1 MPQSASAP
9 STNNALTRR
18 ISRNIALI
26 AGGAGVSTFG
36 TGLYAL
42 GTVLYITEH
51 FNSPALVSAFNFL
64 AFAPAAL
71 LARPIGDLVDR
82 ASRKHLIVGSDL
94 ARGLLM
100 IVFGL
105 LVASLARPSA
115 VLILGFGLLAGLG
128 QAVFVPSVHAYMP
141 DLVGQAHLP
150 RANAVRA
157 GSSQLSNAAG
167 MASAGILISLIGLPL
182 LLIANGVSFL
192 ISAIPEAA
200 LRPAAAEPDPT
211 AVREDGSGHEG
222 AIPGGGAAPTGVVPG
237 RGALRSA
244 IAGDR
249 RLLALTVVNTVMY
262 GLSAPLVVTIPFMM
276 RQATD
281 SGDVLTGLVFAAM
294 VIGGLAGFAAA
305 SVAAR
310 RWGREGGMIRVALL
324 GGAAALALV
333 AVAPGPA
340 TLFTAAPLFGAT
352 AAVVHVGVITLV
364 QRIAPGRRTRPGVC
378 RNRGLRRRSGAGG
391 IRRRG
396 ITRIDASRKA
406 ADRLRNA
413 RRGRRACVPRDRQG
427 PAADVTESASP
438 RRSFD
443 QHGLELVHTGVRQ
456 GLRRLQTV
464 FEVEGGNRRTSSS
477 LREIT

>member
-9 STNNALTRR
+9 PTDDALTRR
-18 ISRNIALI
+18 ITRNIALV

-36 TGLYAL
+36 TGLYAV

-71 LARPIGDLVDR
+71 LARPIGNLVDR
-82 ASRKHLIVGSDL
+82 SSRKHLIVGSDL
-94 ARGLLM
+94 ARGVLM

-105 LVASLARPSA
+105 LVASLAHPSA
-115 VLILGFGLLAGLG
+115 VLLLGFGLLAGLG

-157 GSSQLSNAAG
+157 GSGQVSNAAG

-200 LRPAAAEPDPT
+200 LRPAAPEPDAT
-211 AVREDGSGHEG
+211 AVRDDGSGHERGDTGGRGSAEGSG
-222 AIPGGGAAPTGVVPG
+222 AGA

-262 GLSAPLVVTIPFMM
+262 GLSAPLVVTIPFML
-276 RQATD
+276 RQSTD

-294 VIGGLAGFAAA
+294 VVGGLAGFAAA
-305 SVAAR
+305 SLAAR

-364 QRIAPGRRTRPGVC
+364 QRIAPAGGRGRVFAAIEAYGAAAAPVGYVVGGLLGSMLLGRLQIVYGTLAVVVALVFLATVRALRRT
-378 RNRGLRRRSGAGG
+378 
-391 IRRRG
+391 
-396 ITRIDASRKA
+396 
-406 ADRLRNA
+406 
-413 RRGRRACVPRDRQG
+413 
-427 PAADVTESASP
+427 
-438 RRSFD
+438 
-443 QHGLELVHTGVRQ
+443 
-456 GLRRLQTV
+456 
-464 FEVEGGNRRTSSS
+464 
-477 LREIT
+477 

>member
-9 STNNALTRR
+9 PTEDALTRR
-18 ISRNIALI
+18 ISRNIALV
-26 AGGAGVSTFG
+26 ASGAGVSTFG
-36 TGLYAL
+36 TGLYAV
-42 GTVLYITEH
+42 GTVLYITEQ

-71 LARPIGDLVDR
+71 LARPIGNLVDR

-105 LVASLARPSA
+105 LVASLAHPSA
-115 VLILGFGLLAGLG
+115 LLLLGFGLLAGLG

-157 GSSQLSNAAG
+157 GSGQLSNAAG

-182 LLIANGVSFL
+182 LLVANGISFL

-200 LRPAAAEPDPT
+200 LRPVASGHTPARDG
-211 AVREDGSGHEG
+211 GSGHER
-222 AIPGGGAAPTGVVPG
+222 GGGTGG
-237 RGALRSA
+237 RGAFRSA

-249 RLLALTVVNTVMY
+249 RLLALTVINTVMY
-262 GLSAPLVVTIPFMM
+262 GLSAPLVVTIPFML
-276 RQATD
+276 RQSTD

-294 VIGGLAGFAAA
+294 VVGGLAGFAAA

-310 RWGREGGMIRVALL
+310 RWGREGGMIGVALVV
-324 GGAAALALV
+324 GAGALALV
-333 AVAPGPA
+333 AGAPGPA

-364 QRIAPGRRTRPGVC
+364 QRIAPSGGRGRVFAAIEAYGAAAAPVGYVVGGLLGSMLLGRLQIVYGTLAAVVALVFLLTISALRRT
-378 RNRGLRRRSGAGG
+378 
-391 IRRRG
+391 
-396 ITRIDASRKA
+396 
-406 ADRLRNA
+406 
-413 RRGRRACVPRDRQG
+413 
-427 PAADVTESASP
+427 
-438 RRSFD
+438 
-443 QHGLELVHTGVRQ
+443 
-456 GLRRLQTV
+456 
-464 FEVEGGNRRTSSS
+464 
-477 LREIT
+477 

>member
-9 STNNALTRR
+9 STDDALTRR
-18 ISRNIALI
+18 ISRNIALV

-36 TGLYAL
+36 TGLYAV
-42 GTVLYITEH
+42 GTVLYITEQ

-71 LARPIGDLVDR
+71 LARPIGNLVDR

-115 VLILGFGLLAGLG
+115 VLLLGFGLLAGLG

-141 DLVGQAHLP
+141 DLVGRDHLP

-157 GSSQLSNAAG
+157 GSGQLSNAAG
-167 MASAGILISLIGLPL
+167 MASAGVLISLIGLPL
-182 LLIANGVSFL
+182 LLVANGISFL

-200 LRPAAAEPDPT
+200 LRPTAPGAEPGH
-211 AVREDGSGHEG
+211 GSSR
-222 AIPGGGAAPTGVVPG
+222 G

-249 RLLALTVVNTVMY
+249 RLLALTVINTVLY
-262 GLSAPLVVTIPFMM
+262 GLSAPLVVTIPFML
-276 RQATD
+276 RQSTD

-294 VIGGLAGFAAA
+294 VVGGLAGFAAA

-310 RWGREGGMIRVALL
+310 RWGREGGMIRVALVV
-324 GGAAALALV
+324 GAAALALV

-340 TLFTAAPLFGAT
+340 TLFAAAPLFGAT

-364 QRIAPGRRTRPGVC
+364 QRIAPAGGRGRVFAAIEAYGAAAAPVGYVVGGLLGSMLLGRLQIVYGTLAAVVALVFLLTIRALRRT
-378 RNRGLRRRSGAGG
+378 
-391 IRRRG
+391 
-396 ITRIDASRKA
+396 
-406 ADRLRNA
+406 
-413 RRGRRACVPRDRQG
+413 
-427 PAADVTESASP
+427 
-438 RRSFD
+438 
-443 QHGLELVHTGVRQ
+443 
-456 GLRRLQTV
+456 
-464 FEVEGGNRRTSSS
+464 
-477 LREIT
+477 